1 LNKKFKLSD
10 FHISKKKGKI
20 ITALTAYD
28 FPTAHWE
35 ECASIDF
42 ILVGD
47 SLGMVIYG
55 EENTL
60 SVTVQDI
67 IRHSKAVRKGAPNT
81 FIVADMPFLSY
92 QTSVRDAI
100 INAGHI
106 IASSNV
112 DAVKIEGGRIVSDKI
127 KAIIDSGIAVMGHLG
142 LTPQSISRIGAYK
155 LQGKH
160 LKKAK
165 TIIEDAKL
173 LENLGVFSI
182 VLEFIPDEVAEI
194 IKDSISIPVIGI
206 GSGVNCDGQ
215 ILVVN
220 DILGLNPTHV
230 PKFVKQ
236 YSNIGEI
243 LKKTFKEY
251 IDEVRNSKF
260 PTNRET
266 FHLKENILNSLKKEI
281 N

>member
-1 LNKKFKLSD
+1 MNKNFKLSD
-10 FHISKKKGKI
+10 FYKSKKKGKI

-35 ECASIDF
+35 ESASIDF

-47 SLGMVIYG
+47 SVGMVMYG

-60 SVTVQDI
+60 RVTVQDI
-67 IRHSKAVRKGAPNT
+67 IRHSKAVRRGAPNT

-92 QTSVRDAI
+92 QTSIPDAI
-100 INAGHI
+100 RNAGLI
-106 IASSNV
+106 ISSSNI
-112 DAVKIEGGRIVSDKI
+112 DAVKIEGGSVVSDKI

-142 LTPQSISRIGAYK
+142 LTPQSISRLGAYK
-155 LQGKH
+155 LQGKQ

-165 TIIEDAKL
+165 DIIDDAKL

-220 DILGLNPTHV
+220 DILGLNPTHI

-243 LKKTFKEY
+243 LEKTFKEY

-266 FHLKENILNSLKKEI
+266 FHLEENILDSLKKEI